1 MIKIENHK
9 TFFSFINL
17 IKLLNYDDS
26 FLSLLNKRY
35 TSIVTLRGDNIII
48 KGDKSEI
55 KILESIFKEM
65 SFIYKK
71 NDELLIED
79 LSSTIEIIDSNHR
92 TNTKAQNV
100 VNHNDNFIYS
110 GINDIVKNP
119 KL

>member
-1 MIKIENHK
+1 MEIRERKVKVSN
-9 TFFSFINL
+9 SDL

-65 SFIYKK
+65 SFIYKRMM
-71 NDELLIED
+71 
-79 LSSTIEIIDSNHR
+79 S
-92 TNTKAQNV
+92 
-100 VNHNDNFIYS
+100 Y
-110 GINDIVKNP
+110 
-119 KL
+119 